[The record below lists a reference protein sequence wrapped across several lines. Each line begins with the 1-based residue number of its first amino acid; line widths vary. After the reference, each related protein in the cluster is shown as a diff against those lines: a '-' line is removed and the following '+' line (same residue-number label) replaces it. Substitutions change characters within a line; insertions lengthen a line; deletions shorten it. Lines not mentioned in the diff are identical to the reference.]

1 MCQLLVKAEKN
12 RAVDKTGEAPALL
25 GLSGVKI
32 KTFNEHRKNKR
43 NFNSKN
49 FCDVLGSKVKSRRM
63 NE

>member
-1 MCQLLVKAEKN
+1 M
-12 RAVDKTGEAPALL
+12 DKTGEAPALL

-63 NE
+63 NK